1 MNRWPRR
8 SSLTWF
14 SLLRRRPVQH
24 WRQPSPSGA
33 NETPSLCA
41 AAILLS
47 ACVSTNASLIDPTVH
62 LARTCPAAIKLY
74 TTPDRVGQPYR
85 EVAILNAK
93 GESNWSDEEDV
104 IESMRD
110 KAAEIGANG
119 IILGG
124 IDEPSALTKVIG
136 QVAKTG
142 SQRKGKALAIY
153 VPSDAANTA
162 AACPSAKKA

>member
-1 MNRWPRR
+1 MKLPT
-8 SSLTWF
+8 SLT
-14 SLLRRRPVQH
+14 
-24 WRQPSPSGA
+24 
-33 NETPSLCA
+33 A
-41 AAILLS
+41 AAVILIC
-47 ACVSTNASLIDPTVH
+47 ACVSTNASLIDPSVR
-62 LARTCPAAIKLY
+62 LARTCPAGIKLY

-93 GESNWSDEEDV
+93 GESNWSDEEDM

-119 IILGG
+119 IILSG

-153 VPSDAANTA
+153 VPSDATNTA
-162 AACPSAKKA
+162 TACANAKKQ

>member
-1 MNRWPRR
+1 MKP
-8 SSLTWF
+8 L
-14 SLLRRRPVQH
+14 P
-24 WRQPSPSGA
+24 P
-33 NETPSLCA
+33 LCA
-41 AAILLS
+41 FAAVVLG
-47 ACVSTNASLIDPTVH
+47 ACVSTNAALIDPTVH
-62 LARTCPAAIKLY
+62 LARTCPSAIKLY

-93 GESNWSDEEDV
+93 GESNWSDEGDM

-110 KAAEIGANG
+110 KAAEVGANG
-119 IILGG
+119 IILSG

-153 VPSDAANTA
+153 VASDSATTA
-162 AACPSAKKA
+162 TVCRNAKEK

>member
-1 MNRWPRR
+1 MKP
-8 SSLTWF
+8 
-14 SLLRRRPVQH
+14 LLP
-24 WRQPSPSGA
+24 
-33 NETPSLCA
+33 LCA
-41 AAILLS
+41 FAAVVLG
-47 ACVSTNASLIDPTVH
+47 ACVSTNAALIDPTVR
-62 LARTCPAAIKLY
+62 LARTCPSAIKLY

-93 GESNWSDEEDV
+93 GESNWSDEGDM

-110 KAAEIGANG
+110 KAAEVGANG
-119 IILGG
+119 IILSG

-153 VPSDAANTA
+153 VASDSATTA
-162 AACPSAKKA
+162 TVCRNAKEK

>member
-1 MNRWPRR
+1 
-8 SSLTWF
+8 
-14 SLLRRRPVQH
+14 LREPCSNS
-24 WRQPSPSGA
+24 SPSG
-33 NETPSLCA
+33 NPMKSLLTVSA
-41 AAILLS
+41 AVILLGG
-47 ACVSTNASLIDPTVH
+47 CVSTNASLIDPSVH
-62 LARTCPAAIKLY
+62 LARTCPAGIKLY

-93 GESNWSDEEDV
+93 GESNWSDEEDM

-119 IILGG
+119 IILSG

-153 VPSDAANTA
+153 VPSDSTNTA
-162 AACPSAKKA
+162 TACANAQKT

>member
-1 MNRWPRR
+1 MK
-8 SSLTWF
+8 
-14 SLLRRRPVQH
+14 SLLTV
-24 WRQPSPSGA
+24 S
-33 NETPSLCA
+33 A
-41 AAILLS
+41 AVILLGG
-47 ACVSTNASLIDPTVH
+47 CVSTNASLIDPSVH
-62 LARTCPAAIKLY
+62 LARTCPAGIKLY

-93 GESNWSDEEDV
+93 GESNWSDEEDM

-119 IILGG
+119 IILSG

-153 VPSDAANTA
+153 VPSDSTNTA
-162 AACPSAKKA
+162 TACANAQKT